1 MKQFVK
7 AMDKEGDCFD
17 YIFKSFLRD
26 QKCCDSMIEVELAA
40 WSSFVEIVQ
49 NFLEN
54 YRADNYKVIV
64 NNIPEYFRIRG
75 INMSIK
81 GHFLYSHQD

>member
-7 AMDKEGDCFD
+7 AMDKEGACFD
-17 YIFKSFLRD
+17 YIFKSFLRY
-26 QKCCDSMIEVELAA
+26 QKCYDTMNEVELAA

-49 NFLEN
+49 NFLES